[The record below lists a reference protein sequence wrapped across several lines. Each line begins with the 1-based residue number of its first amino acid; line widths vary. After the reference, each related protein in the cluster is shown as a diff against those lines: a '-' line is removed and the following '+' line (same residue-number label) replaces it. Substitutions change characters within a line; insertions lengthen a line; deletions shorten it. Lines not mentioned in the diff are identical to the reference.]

1 MKEFPILMKF
11 LRERSDVS
19 ARHLSSASDLSLS
32 YISKMEKG
40 QVMPTVEVFA
50 KIVRN
55 LDISDAEIIYLI
67 KNLAEGE
74 ADQV

>member
-1 MKEFPILMKF
+1 
-11 LRERSDVS
+11 
-19 ARHLSSASDLSLS
+19 
-32 YISKMEKG
+32 
-40 QVMPTVEVFA
+40 MPTVEVFA

-74 ADQV
+74 AN